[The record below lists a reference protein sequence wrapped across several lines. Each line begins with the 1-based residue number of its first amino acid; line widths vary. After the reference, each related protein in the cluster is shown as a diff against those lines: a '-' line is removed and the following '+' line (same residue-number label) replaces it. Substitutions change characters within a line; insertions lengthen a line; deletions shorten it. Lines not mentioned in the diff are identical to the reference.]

1 MRIILFAVQ
10 FRLIDKFHLAEANS
24 RMTYRGGGSEGH
36 PPLDFEGREKRIE
49 PNRIHYYSPLK
60 IFEPSAASH
69 LVDHKSN

>member
-1 MRIILFAVQ
+1 M
-10 FRLIDKFHLAEANS
+10 LISQYVEHFCEFQLAEVLK
-24 RMTYRGGGSEGH
+24 GH
-36 PPLDFEGREKRIE
+36 PPPDFEGREKRIE